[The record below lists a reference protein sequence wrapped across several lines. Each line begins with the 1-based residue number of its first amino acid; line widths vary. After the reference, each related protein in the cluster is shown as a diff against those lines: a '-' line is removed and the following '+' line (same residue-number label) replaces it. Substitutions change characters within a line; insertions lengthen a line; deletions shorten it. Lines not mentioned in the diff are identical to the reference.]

1 MPAYDIY
8 TGGHLPLSNQ
18 RIAVAV
24 YIPSTAKEE
33 SLAPTKVQALLHR
46 ANQSNEKPRYITE
59 DGYIGTLPSRK
70 VGRQSLQ
77 NYLKAAGFALASG
90 SEPLVQQLADHVDTA
105 RAADL
110 FGRASKQWAEA
121 LARDYAGR
129 TLELVPFDPAKAAT
143 AVTLVTDRP
152 ASLTVAHLDKGLALA
167 GVRVLPT
174 PSHGDAIDVAS
185 GWLRPEGTAEPAPR
199 STEYGGT
206 IELACWLLCSVGFLE
221 LPKSPH
227 LEMSEEELEYPRGVL
242 RMRVLDDMLATDDV
256 LVVGVSATD
265 SVVVSYLRNG
275 QELYRRDTFV
285 KERLGDTLAYIAAAL
300 VHVNTQSVLVPKK
313 LVSEYAEAW
322 AAAFNKAN
330 PFHSVRPLNVEEAR
344 CVATGLA
351 AVLPAIMAA
360 PGQPVSE
367 KVLEVFGR
375 AWTAAFKAIS
385 PDSLFGRD
393 LEAEKCVQVALNA
406 VACSPH
412 LPKA

>member
-1 MPAYDIY
+1 MTAYNIY
-8 TGGHLPLSNQ
+8 TGGRLPLSNQ

-24 YIPSTAKEE
+24 YIPQASNDNRP
-33 SLAPTKVQALLHR
+33 APTKVQALLR
-46 ANQSNEKPRYITE
+46 AVSRGTEKPLYLAE
-59 DGYIGTLPSRK
+59 DGRVGTLPSAK
-70 VGRQSLQ
+70 VGRQSLKG
-77 NYLKAAGFALASG
+77 YLTDNGFTAASATDPLAL
-90 SEPLVQQLADHVDTA
+90 QLTDHVDVA

-110 FGRASKQWAEA
+110 FGRASAQWAEA
-121 LARDYAGR
+121 VAREHAGS
-129 TLELVPFDPAKAAT
+129 TLELVPFDPEKAPGS
-143 AVTLVTDRP
+143 VTLAADRP
-152 ASLTVAHLDKGLALA
+152 ASLTVAHLDKGLAVS
-167 GVRVLPT
+167 GVRILPT
-174 PSHGDAIDVAS
+174 ASLGDVFDVTS
-185 GWLRPEGTAEPAPR
+185 GWLRAPGAQTPAPR
-199 STEYGGT
+199 LTEYGGNV
-206 IELACWLLCSVGFLE
+206 ELACWLLCSVGLVE
-221 LPKSPH
+221 LPEAPH
-227 LEMSEEELEYPRGVL
+227 LAMNEEDLQYPRGVL
-242 RMRVLDDMLATDDV
+242 RMRVLDDLLATDDV
-256 LVVGVSATD
+256 LGVGISATD